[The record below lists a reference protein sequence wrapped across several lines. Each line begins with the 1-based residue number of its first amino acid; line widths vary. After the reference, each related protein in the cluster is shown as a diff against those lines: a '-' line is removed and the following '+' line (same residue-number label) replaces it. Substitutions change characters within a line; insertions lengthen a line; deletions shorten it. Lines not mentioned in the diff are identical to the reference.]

1 VRVRNDAET
10 VERLLAGQA
19 ELTSSSPEP
28 KEFAFDGVFGEQSA
42 QRDVFMQIGLPVL
55 REALRGINGT
65 VLAYGQTGSGKT
77 HSLLHQSSKGEEA
90 GLLPRLVASL
100 FLMISQDVANVY
112 DIEAAAVQVYNEQV
126 DDLLNSEH
134 QSGIGHNLNVR
145 DGGIVN
151 GLTWIRCTK
160 PDEMLEAFTR
170 ARANV
175 VYAETKMN
183 KASSRSHAIFQL
195 RISKRERVFEAAK
208 TGQKVECTIARL
220 NVVDLAGSERVK
232 KSGSEGMRF
241 QEATNINRSLL
252 AFGNVVSALAARK
265 SHIPL
270 RDSKL
275 TRILDGSIGGN
286 CRTALLVCVNPAF
299 EHVGETQNTLEFASR
314 AMRVEVDAKVNTA
327 LVEVSAKTLL
337 ADLNPEAH
345 EFGKKVQA
353 DKKEIEALRKQTAD
367 AAEQA
372 KREAEKR
379 EKAVQEAESNV
390 KKLQQAMEEA
400 EKSKSQYTAQLES
413 LRQEKD
419 HARSEVETMRKAA
432 DKAHSD
438 VKEAHSALDSK
449 AKEVEKLR
457 TAVQK
462 AERDA
467 LEWKAAAE
475 QRAQEVKEVRVV
487 QAKKDTTELVKK
499 KEEVAQAKKSVEDT
513 TKKLEDTKHQ
523 LTEASKKVTEAE
535 ARATAAEK
543 AATAAKERA
552 TAAEKK
558 VESVA
563 QSVRAEEQQSSSNLA
578 KVAEQERRK
587 VQEALDAAMAEA
599 RQLRDTLHKESEEA
613 EQRTLG
619 LEADLENRTEELK
632 LKDGLLD
639 EAKTQLQ
646 ELREASEA
654 SEQRLR
660 EELSLQLEALRSEQE
675 SEALQLQQQL
685 AEARARGD
693 ELRQESERLLEE
705 EKQRH
710 QGEIATLEVLMSHK
724 ASLWHDE
731 KTQLLVDH
739 AAAVDAQ
746 RQEFEVR
753 LKTTRAELEERLAD
767 VERQAEEERQKLS
780 QQLEEAHDEIRRTEE
795 RWQAMKEDAVREA
808 WEGGNAQQRRLA
820 AAFRAAREINN
831 IKESELK
838 AEHDTLAKRF
848 ASRESREEDV
858 KQITDQRRRLQE
870 AQLHLYNK
878 DRDLKE
884 IALELQNRDECDRIF
899 GSAERRRPK
908 PPSGMG
914 QVAVGKKLGEAQH
927 WGERDRKRKQT
938 CNGRPET
945 PNTYQQPVLLGA
957 TH

>member
-1 VRVRNDAET
+1 
-10 VERLLAGQA
+10 
-19 ELTSSSPEP
+19 
-28 KEFAFDGVFGEQSA
+28 
-42 QRDVFMQIGLPVL
+42 M
-55 REALRGINGT
+55 RGINGT

-112 DIEAAAVQVYNEQV
+112 DIEAAAVQIYNEQV
-126 DDLLNSEH
+126 DDLLNCEH

-145 DGGIVN
+145 DGGVVN

-438 VKEAHSALDSK
+438 VKEAHTALDSK

-513 TKKLEDTKHQ
+513 SKKLEETKHQ

-646 ELREASEA
+646 ELREASED

-710 QGEIATLEVLMSHK
+710 QGEIATLEVLMNHK

-795 RWQAMKEDAVREA
+795 RWHAEKEDAVREA

-858 KQITDQRRRLQE
+858 KQITDQRKRLQE

-884 IALELQNRDECDRIF
+884 IALELQNRDDCDRIF

-914 QVAVGKKLGEAQH
+914 QVAVGKKLGESQP
-927 WGERDRKRKQT
+927 WVERDRKRKQT